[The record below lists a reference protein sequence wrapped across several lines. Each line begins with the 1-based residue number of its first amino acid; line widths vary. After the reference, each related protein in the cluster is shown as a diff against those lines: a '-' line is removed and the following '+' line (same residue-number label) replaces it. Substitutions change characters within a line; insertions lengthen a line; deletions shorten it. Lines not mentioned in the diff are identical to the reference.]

1 MALIHYRPGFH
12 IAKQDIHI
20 QFTLSEG
27 TYSIDDFNGKSN
39 VAVLQRRQDWK
50 CLKLKLFIP
59 ENYIFMS
66 SNVLFAALGI
76 PFNYLG

>member
-1 MALIHYRPGFH
+1 MGLAKKDMILLSNVALIHYRPGFH

-39 VAVLQRRQDWK
+39 VAVLQQRQDWK
-50 CLKLKLFIP
+50 CLKLKT
-59 ENYIFMS
+59 
-66 SNVLFAALGI
+66 
-76 PFNYLG
+76 

>member
-39 VAVLQRRQDWK
+39 VAVLQQRQDWK
-50 CLKLKLFIP
+50 CLKLKT
-59 ENYIFMS
+59 
-66 SNVLFAALGI
+66 
-76 PFNYLG
+76 